1 MCPEFLTFKGY
12 IDFLL
17 FNMANIPFFN
27 INLSLPDI
35 DMLLRPRF
43 RRTAVPTA
51 SPAAYF
57 DTPIQRPG
65 DRQSNPIKILD
76 ILPPA

>member
-17 FNMANIPFFN
+17 FNVADSPSFN
-27 INLSLPDI
+27 INSSLPDI

-43 RRTAVPTA
+43 CRTAIPTA

-57 DTPIQRPG
+57 DTPI
-65 DRQSNPIKILD
+65 
-76 ILPPA
+76 